1 MSNVPVVSEF
11 LQSDIEN
18 VYYFLISNEYPLP
31 KDITIDL
38 WRTVF
43 KKQWMLGK
51 LNNGFLLKKDDVIVG
66 VLCAIYSTQKV
77 DGVSRG
83 VCNLS
88 TWFVLQEYRNYSL
101 KLMSCILKQKNLI
114 FTSHSIRTDLLPLHR
129 KLGFV
134 EYTNMDLIFIPHFP
148 TISWLLSKV
157 RHYTDISPIKGEL
170 DSDIV
175 GISNNYSGIDRVKQ
189 ILFKKNDQYCFI
201 LYKLGYSRK
210 IPCINIVYLSNHEFY
225 SKYMLSV
232 SRYFIL
238 HKKILFTRILSSY
251 LNYIPWFA
259 FKIKNRAN
267 MMYKD
272 EEGYSLS
279 VREVYSEAV
288 LIR

>member
-18 VYYFLISNEYPLP
+18 VYYFLISNKYPLA
-31 KDITIDL
+31 KDISIDV
-38 WRTVF
+38 WTSIF
-43 KKQWMLGK
+43 NKQWMLGK
-51 LNNGFLLKKDDVIVG
+51 TGNGFLLKKDDEIVG

-134 EYTNMDLIFIPHFP
+134 EYTNMDLIFIPHYP
-148 TISWLLSKV
+148 TISWLSSKI
-157 RHYTDISPIKGEL
+157 RHYTDISPIREDL
-170 DSDIV
+170 DNDIV
-175 GISNNYSGIDRVKQ
+175 DISNDYLGIDKIKQ
-189 ILFKKNDQYCFI
+189 IFFKKDDQYCFL

-210 IPCINIVYLSNHEFY
+210 IPCISIIYLSHPEFY
-225 SKYMLSV
+225 NKYMFSI
-232 SRYFIL
+232 SRYFVV

-251 LNYIPWFA
+251 LSNIPWFA
-259 FKIKNRAN
+259 LKIKNQAN
-267 MMYKD
+267 MMYKNI
-272 EEGYSLS
+272 ERESLN
-279 VREVYSEAV
+279 VREIYSESI
-288 LIR
+288 LI